1 MFLIRFLRLVSV
13 CLLLVIGA
21 RAGVVVS
28 EIMYHPSSENSAE
41 EYVELFNTGS
51 VAEAIGDWRL
61 SGGVDFTIPAG
72 VSIPAGG
79 RIVVVADSA
88 AFGLKYPA
96 VANFFGDWSGQ
107 LSNSGEAVTLRDAND
122 AVVCEVNYADDGDWA
137 ERRRDTADHG
147 HRGWVWASE
156 ADGGVKS
163 LELIQPLFEVDEG
176 QNWAVSTVMQGT
188 PGAANSVESANLPCI
203 VDKVS
208 HFPIVPKASDVV
220 AVSCRVRDDL
230 GATPVV
236 TLYSRTDGA
245 ASFFAMSMLDDGAH
259 GDGVAGDGIFGAYVP
274 AQAEGT
280 RVEFYVSASDG
291 VQTRVWPAP
300 ARDYTGLLEQSQN
313 CIYQVDST
321 AYLGAMPLY
330 RMVLRSADA
339 AELAAINADTGTPPF
354 PFNAGEAQD
363 QTHSHARFNATFISF
378 DGTGS
383 KVRYLT
389 GVRNRGN
396 GSRTA
401 TPPNYN
407 VHFSNDDTWN
417 GRTALVLNSQNTPY
431 QLLGSALYRKAGLAG
446 SESRAVRLR
455 VNQWDPTGGSTIA
468 PTYGFYACNEFEDG
482 DFTRHHFPQD
492 GDGNIYRGQRIL
504 TGFTAAGT
512 ELDGA
517 SLKKIVP
524 SVFETLSL
532 PELYAINFRKE
543 TNAGENEWDD
553 LIGLASALSLGYSG
567 ATVAAPIGYDAGYQ
581 FAVESAA
588 DVRQWMRWLAVNA
601 LADNEESNISNGDGD
616 DYYLYFG
623 KDDPHA
629 VLLHHDLDTLLGR
642 SAVANSPTH
651 GIFRMCDAPD
661 GSPTPLNPFMKF
673 PAFAPIYFEELQR
686 LLDGP
691 FHPANFEDF
700 CDQVLAPVVGSPL
713 RTNIKT
719 FNSTRHAFV
728 SGLIPRSLTVTAVQG
743 TDGSTL
749 APVNGFPQ
757 TVAGECRLVGQAP
770 AIETRLVLANGWPA
784 QWSAWEARWT
794 VPQLPLFPGVN
805 RVLIQAFDSANVEIG
820 RTWQDVWY
828 FDGAEEVRSG
838 TLPGSQTWTAANGP
852 YRITGDLTIPAGS
865 ALTIEPGTNVM
876 INAGSR
882 ITVAAAGALVAEGTE
897 MQPIRFMSAP
907 GGAPWNGIVVNGSP
921 TSPPTR
927 ISNAHISGNSAE
939 AIDVHDGE
947 IFLSAVTFGN
957 PAAPY
962 LELENASFIV
972 ADCVFPPATTA
983 FEMVQVSG
991 VRSGGNAVFRGCFFG
1006 KTIGAFDT
1014 IDVAN
1019 LQRPGAILYVV
1030 DNVFAGADDDILDLD
1045 NTDAWIEGNIFL
1057 NARRNGTSDT
1067 SSAVSGGGG
1076 GSHIT
1081 IVGNIVSRC
1090 DQLASATDGNF
1101 FALLNNTVFDSA
1113 PASADAAIVNFL
1125 DPGTT
1130 AGAGMYLEGNLFHS
1144 PVPVVR
1150 TLPTASTLTL
1160 NGNLLSGAW
1169 TGAGSGNIVE
1179 GALLAGPLDI
1189 PTPDAGNFERVAL
1202 DIRARLTPTP
1212 QSPAH
1217 GTGLNGTDKGAPPR
1231 AGVSLRG
1238 MPAGTTNVTGATVTV
1253 GTLLQGFGIPATPNA
1268 FPEGSGW
1275 THYSWRLN
1283 GGPWT
1288 ASVPIAQP
1296 IVLSG
1301 LADGAYFLEVTG
1313 RTDGGLWQNDSA
1325 LGGDASHAAWTVD
1338 GGYVPPAVEP
1348 VLIHEVM
1355 ALNAETLLFGS
1366 VAPDVI
1372 ELRNSSDA
1380 TVDISGWGLSD
1391 NAEVS
1396 FKFAFPA
1403 GTTMAPGAYKVI
1415 YATDVSSVPAPRTGF
1430 SLKRDGDQVLLSRP
1444 DGLTV
1449 DLVSFGRQLS
1459 DYSIGRA
1466 NDGTWALCKPTF
1478 GAPNVLAERGPLSE
1492 VVINEWLAA
1501 SAVLAADDFVEL
1513 HNRSIYPADVGG
1525 CFLTDNPADWP
1536 DRHEIRA
1543 LTFIEP
1549 GGYAAF
1555 KADGKT
1561 DGGPE
1566 HLDFK
1571 LDPLQGEI
1579 GFLSPSLTFIDNVVY
1594 GPQRSDIS
1602 EGLTPNGAGSI
1613 AIFNQPTPG
1622 GPNPAVAGTASSV
1635 TSNLVPANH
1644 AWRYFANATAGPA
1657 PDAGSRPFTAPSYDD
1672 STWSPVSQ
1680 QILFI
1685 ETATLNNADGFAK
1698 ATQLPG
1704 NVSGRPFQTYYFR
1717 THFNY
1722 DGPLTGVSLTAK
1734 VMCDDGANIYL
1745 NGGSPTPIR
1754 MNAGATGFSD
1764 RANASVGDATVQTFT
1779 IPASALVSGDNVIA
1793 VSVHQFNLQS
1803 SGSPST
1809 DVVWAMKLDVT
1820 VTTTFP
1826 VVPVVL
1832 NEVLV
1837 QNSALQNPDGSFAGW
1852 AELFN
1857 PAALPID
1864 ISGMSLSDDLATPR
1878 KFVFPAG
1885 TVLQAGARHIVQF
1898 NPLAAQSPS
1907 NTGWALSSDGGT
1919 LGFYHIPANAGALH
1933 DSIAFGRQI
1942 PDFALGRVP
1951 EGTGAW
1957 TLTVPTRGG
1966 FNSAAA
1972 VGQANDVKFNEWRSD
1987 ANDFFELRNSGTVPV
2002 DIGGNYLTD
2011 RVTQQFQ
2018 FVIPP
2023 LTFIGTSGSARW
2035 QVWIAD
2041 AQPLRGHV
2049 NFSLVPSDS
2058 LGFFTAAGSAL
2069 DVVPVLGV
2077 QPAGQSAGRYPEGG
2091 TTVVNLVPTPGAA
2104 NQIPLAD
2111 SDGDGMPDA
2120 WEVANGLNPNLPD
2133 GASDADG
2140 DGQSNLS
2147 EYVAGTNPHFAGDA
2161 FKAELTPPGP
2171 GGVVI
2176 RFVAIEGKTYT
2187 VQYKTTL
2194 SDAVWQRVG
2203 DVTPQPNTGI
2213 VEVPDPTSATAGQ
2226 RFYRIVTPSVP

>member
-13 CLLLVIGA
+13 FLLLVIGA
-21 RAGVVVS
+21 QAGVVVS

-41 EYVELFNTGS
+41 EYVELLNTGTSAQS
-51 VAEAIGDWRL
+51 VGDWRL

-79 RIVVVADSA
+79 RLVVVASSA
-88 AFGLKYPA
+88 AFALKYPA
-96 VANFFGDWSGQ
+96 VTNFVGNWSGQ
-107 LSNSGEAVTLRDAND
+107 LSNSGEAVTLRDATD
-122 AVVCEVNYADDGDWA
+122 AVVCELNYADDGDWA

-147 HRGWVWASE
+147 HRGWVWASD
-156 ADGGVKS
+156 ADGGGKS
-163 LELIQPLFEVDEG
+163 MELIQPLFDVDEG
-176 QNWAVSTVMQGT
+176 QNWAPSTPLQGT
-188 PGAANSVESANLPCI
+188 PGAVNSVASANLPCV

-236 TLYSRTDGA
+236 TLFCRTDGA
-245 ASFFAMSMLDDGAH
+245 ASFSTMSMLDDGAH
-259 GDGVAGDGIFGAYVP
+259 GDGVAGDGIFGGYVP

-291 VQTRVWPAP
+291 AQTRVWPAP
-300 ARDYTGLLEQSQN
+300 ARDYTGSLQQSQN
-313 CIYQVDST
+313 CIYQVDNT
-321 AYLGAMPLY
+321 AYFGAMPLY
-330 RMVLRSADA
+330 RIVMRNADA
-339 AELAAINADTGTPPF
+339 VELAAINADTGTPPF

-378 DGTGS
+378 DGTGA
-383 KVRYLT
+383 KVRYLA

-455 VNQWDPTGGSTIA
+455 VNQSDPTGGSTIA

-492 GDGNIYRGQRIL
+492 GNGNVYRGQRIL
-504 TGFTAAGT
+504 TGFSADGT

-524 SVFETLSL
+524 SPSETLSL
-532 PELYAINFRKE
+532 AELYAINFRKE
-543 TNAGENEWDD
+543 TNAAENEWVD

-567 ATVAAPIGYDAGYQ
+567 PTVSEPTGYDGGYEY
-581 FAVESAA
+581 AVLSAV

-623 KDDPHA
+623 KDDPRA

-691 FHPANFEDF
+691 FNPANFEDL
-700 CDQVLAPVVGSPL
+700 CDQILAPVVGASL
-713 RTNIKT
+713 RTTIKT
-719 FNSTRHAFV
+719 FNATRHAFV
-728 SGLIPRSLTVTAVQG
+728 SGLISRSLAVTAVQG

-757 TVAGECRLVGQAP
+757 TVVGECQLVGLAP
-770 AIETRLVLANGWPA
+770 AIETRMVLVNGMLA
-784 QWSAWEARWT
+784 QWSAWEAKWT
-794 VPQLPLFPGVN
+794 IPQLPLSPGVN
-805 RVLIQAFDSANVEIG
+805 RVLIQAFDSASEEIG

-828 FDGAEEVRSG
+828 FDGTEEVRSG

-852 YRITGDLTIPAGS
+852 YRIAGDLIIGAGS
-865 ALTIEPGTNVM
+865 TLTIEPGVHVIIST
-876 INAGSR
+876 GSR
-882 ITVAAAGALVAEGTE
+882 ITVAASAALIAEGTE
-897 MQPIRFMSAP
+897 FQPIRFMSAP
-907 GGAPWNGIVVNGSP
+907 GGGAWNGILVNGALS
-921 TSPPTR
+921 SPPTR
-927 ISNAHISGNSAE
+927 ISHAHISGNSAE

-947 IFLSAVTFGN
+947 IFLTVVTFGN
-957 PAAPY
+957 PAVPY
-962 LELENASFIV
+962 LELENASFVV
-972 ADCVFPPATTA
+972 AECVFPPATTA
-983 FEMVQVSG
+983 FEMVVVSG
-991 VRSGGNAVFRGCFFG
+991 VRAGGKAVFRGCFFG

-1019 LQRPGAILYVV
+1019 MQRPGAILYVV

-1045 NTDAWIEGNIFL
+1045 NTDAWVEGNIFL
-1057 NARRNGTSDT
+1057 NAHRNGTADT

-1076 GSHIT
+1076 GSHIA

-1090 DQLASATDGNF
+1090 DQVASATDGNF
-1101 FALLNNTVFDSA
+1101 FTLLNNTVFDPIA
-1113 PASADAAIVNFL
+1113 ASADAAIVNFL

-1144 PVPVVR
+1144 PVPIVR
-1150 TLPTASTLTL
+1150 NLPAASTLTL

-1169 TGAGSGNIVE
+1169 TGAGSGNVVA

-1189 PTPDAGNFERVAL
+1189 PTPNAGNFKRIAA
-1202 DIRARLTPTP
+1202 DIRARVTPTP

-1217 GTGLNGTDKGAPPR
+1217 RTGPNGTDKGAPR
-1231 AGVSLRG
+1231 NMGVSLRG
-1238 MPAGTTNVTGATVTV
+1238 MPEGTTNVTGATVTV
-1253 GTLLQGFGIPATPNA
+1253 GTLMQGFAIPATANA

-1283 GGPWT
+1283 GGAWT
-1288 ASVPIAQP
+1288 GSIPISQP
-1296 IVLSG
+1296 VVLSG
-1301 LADGAYFLEVTG
+1301 LADGAYSLEVAG
-1313 RTDGGLWQNDSA
+1313 RTDGGLWQNDFA
-1325 LGGDASHAAWTVD
+1325 LGGGVSQAAWTVD
-1338 GGYVPPAVEP
+1338 GGYIPPAVEP

-1355 ALNAETLLFGS
+1355 ALNAETLVFGS
-1366 VAPDVI
+1366 VAPDII
-1372 ELRNSSDA
+1372 ELRNSSNA

-1391 NAEVS
+1391 SAAVP
-1396 FKFAFPA
+1396 FRYAFPA
-1403 GTTMAPGAYKVI
+1403 GTTMAPGGYKVV
-1415 YATDVSSVPAPRTGF
+1415 YATDIASVPAPRTGF
-1430 SLKRDGDQVLLSRP
+1430 SLKRDGDQVLLTRP
-1444 DGLTV
+1444 DGATADTV
-1449 DLVSFGRQLS
+1449 EFGRQLW

-1466 NDGTWALCKPTF
+1466 GDGTWALCKPTF

-1501 SAVLAADDFVEL
+1501 SAVLEADDFVEL

-1536 DRHEIRA
+1536 DLHEIRA

-1555 KADGKT
+1555 KADG
-1561 DGGPE
+1561 DEDDGPE
-1566 HLDFK
+1566 HLGFK

-1579 GFLSPSLTFIDNVVY
+1579 GFLSPTLTFIDNVVY

-1602 EGLTPNGAGSI
+1602 EGLTPNGAG
-1613 AIFNQPTPG
+1613 AVATFNQPTPG

-1635 TSNLVPANH
+1635 TSNLVPANQ
-1644 AWRYFANATAGPA
+1644 AWRYFANASAGPL
-1657 PDAGSRPFTAPSYDD
+1657 PDSGSRPFTAAAYDD
-1672 STWSPVSQ
+1672 SAWSLSSQ
-1680 QILFI
+1680 QILYI
-1685 ETATLNNADGFAK
+1685 ETAPLNNADGFAK
-1698 ATQLPG
+1698 TTLLPG
-1704 NVSGRPFQTYYFR
+1704 NASGRPFQTYYFR
-1717 THFNY
+1717 THFTY

-1745 NGGSPTPIR
+1745 NGGSPTRVR

-1779 IPASALVSGDNVIA
+1779 IPASDLVVGDNVIA
-1793 VSVHQFNLQS
+1793 VSVHQSNLQS

-1809 DVVWAMKLDVT
+1809 DIVWGMKLDVT

-1837 QNSALQNPDGSFAGW
+1837 QNTALQNPDGSFAGW
-1852 AELFN
+1852 AELYN
-1857 PAALPID
+1857 SAGLAID

-1878 KFVFPAG
+1878 KFIFPAG
-1885 TVLQAGARHIVQF
+1885 TIIQAGARHIVQF
-1898 NPLAAQSPS
+1898 NPLAAPS
-1907 NTGWALSSDGGT
+1907 SSNAGWALSADGGT

-1942 PDFALGRVP
+1942 PNFALGRVP
-1951 EGTGAW
+1951 EGAGAW

-1966 FNSAAA
+1966 LNAAAA

-1987 ANDFFELRNSGTVPV
+1987 ANDFFELRNNGTLPV

-2035 QVWIAD
+2035 QVWSAD
-2041 AQPLRGHV
+2041 SQPLRRHV
-2049 NFSLVPSDS
+2049 NFSLVPTDS
-2058 LGFFTAAGSAL
+2058 LGFFTAAGNAL
-2069 DVVPVLGV
+2069 DIVSVLGV

-2091 TTVVNLVPTPGAA
+2091 TTVVNLVPTPGSA
-2104 NQIPLAD
+2104 NQIPLTD

-2120 WEVANGLNPNLPD
+2120 WEVANALNPNLAD
-2133 GASDADG
+2133 GALDADG
-2140 DGQSNLS
+2140 DGQSNLA
-2147 EYVAGTNPHFAGDA
+2147 EYLAGTNPRFSGDA
-2161 FKAELTPPGP
+2161 FKAEMTPPGP

-2176 RFVAIEGKTYT
+2176 RFVAVAGKTYT
-2187 VQYKTTL
+2187 VQYKTAL
-2194 SDAVWQRVG
+2194 SASVWQRVG